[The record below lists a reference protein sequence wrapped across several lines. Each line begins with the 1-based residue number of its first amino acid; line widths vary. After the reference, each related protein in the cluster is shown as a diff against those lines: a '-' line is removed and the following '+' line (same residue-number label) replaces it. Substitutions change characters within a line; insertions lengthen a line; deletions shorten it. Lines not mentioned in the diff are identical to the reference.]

1 MLKLLLAL
9 LITGCI
15 VGAMVS
21 QPLEPTPAQPLP
33 GAPAATDSIKP
44 LDGAFLRDYVLTG
57 GYQRGRP
64 LRARPTPDSKSV
76 LFLRS
81 QPQSGKL
88 ALHEL
93 DIASKQVRELLTA
106 EQLLAGD
113 SEKLTPEEKAR
124 RERMRLSAA
133 GIADYQLSKDGR
145 LILVQYS
152 GKLFVYDRTTAQ
164 ARELKT
170 GPGVILDPKFAPNG
184 KLVGYVLNHDVFV
197 YDLATDRETRLT
209 EGGSE
214 MRTNGLAEFVA
225 QEEMHRYAGFWFSPD
240 SQSIAYEEA
249 DHQGVEVWYV
259 ADPSRPDAPPQK
271 QYYPR
276 PGKQNV
282 QVRLGIVGVAGG
294 PTQWIDWDRQ
304 QYEYLAAVDWLPE
317 GLYVT
322 VQNRLQTEL
331 VVLKVVDAADGRKQT
346 QPLLTERDPCWVNLF
361 PDNLR
366 PLPDQQGF
374 LRLTDTPEGTEIVQ
388 YRLNGQRVARFAPP
402 GPGKV
407 YASILAI
414 APDQTVYALHKPDPT
429 QTQVVRFRAARPDAP
444 GPANPAA
451 NAEAADWKVIVGGER
466 GMHTASF
473 APDQSF
479 YIRTSTTPK
488 HMPRTTVHRSDGQL
502 IAELPSLAKEPP
514 ILPNVEFRLVEAKP
528 GLHLHTATVRPRNFD
543 PTKRY
548 PVVVDVY
555 GGPGHTHV
563 VSAMR
568 NWLIDQWLADQ
579 GFIVVAI
586 DGRGTPGRGRD
597 WERAIYQ
604 KFGSVPLDDQVAGL
618 QALAAQVPQMDLK
631 RVGIVGW
638 SFGGYLSALAV
649 LKRPDVFHAGIAG
662 APVCDWEDYDTHY
675 TERFMGLPRD
685 ATAAYKDGNL
695 LTHAPKLA
703 RPLLIVHGT
712 ADDNVYFRHALRL
725 CNGLF
730 RAGKHYE
737 FMPMPGFAHGV
748 SGPGVTERLWER
760 YLQFFRQHLGQP
772 TP

>member
-1 MLKLLLAL
+1 MMKLLLAL
-9 LITGCI
+9 LVGGCV
-15 VGAMVS
+15 VGAMAS
-21 QPLEPTPAQPLP
+21 HAFEPASAQPLP
-33 GAPAATDSIKP
+33 GSPEPTDQAKP
-44 LDGAFLRDYVLTG
+44 LDGAFLRDYVFTG

-76 LFLRS
+76 LFLRTT
-81 QPQSGKL
+81 PRSGKL

-93 DIASKQVRELLTA
+93 VIANQQVRELLTA
-106 EQLLAGD
+106 EKLLDGD
-113 SEKLTPEEKAR
+113 TEKLTPEEKAR

-133 GIADYQLSKDGR
+133 GIADYQISSDGR
-145 LILVQYS
+145 LVLVQYS
-152 GKLFVYDRTTAQ
+152 GKLFVYDRTTDK

-170 GPGVILDPKFAPNG
+170 GKGVILDPKFAPNG
-184 KLVGYVLNHDVFV
+184 KLVGYVLDHDVYV
-197 YDLATDRETRLT
+197 YDLTTDRETRVT
-209 EGGSE
+209 VGGNE
-214 MRTNGLAEFVA
+214 VRTNGLAEFVA
-225 QEEMHRYAGFWFSPD
+225 QEEMNRYAGFWFSPD

-249 DHQGVEVWYV
+249 DHAGVEVWYV

-282 QVRLGIVGVAGG
+282 KVRLGVVSVGGG
-294 PTQWIDWDRQ
+294 PTQWVEWDREK
-304 QYEYLAAVDWLPE
+304 YEYLAAVDWLPE
-317 GLYVT
+317 ALYVT

-331 VVLKVVDAADGRKQT
+331 VVLKVVDGPEGRKQT
-346 QPLLTERDPCWVNLF
+346 QAILTERDPCWVNLF
-361 PDNLR
+361 ADNIR
-366 PLPDQQGF
+366 PLPNQQGF
-374 LRLTDTPEGTEIVQ
+374 LRLADTPEGTEIRQ
-388 YRLNGQRVARFAPP
+388 YRPNGELVEAFAPP

-407 YASILAI
+407 FAGILAV
-414 APDQTVYALHKPDPT
+414 APDLTVYALHKPDPT
-429 QTQVVRFRAARPDAP
+429 QTHVVRFQAAGAMVPLPARPESQA
-444 GPANPAA
+444 
-451 NAEAADWKVIVGGER
+451 KVIIGGER
-466 GMHTASF
+466 GLHSANF
-473 APDQSF
+473 APDLSF

-488 HMPRTTVHRSDGQL
+488 HMPKTTVHRLDGQL

-514 ILPNVEFRLVEAKP
+514 VVPNVEFRVVGDQP
-528 GLHLHTATVRPRNFD
+528 GFHTAVVRPRNFD
-543 PTKRY
+543 KTKRY

-563 VSAMR
+563 LSGMR

-597 WERAIYQ
+597 WERALYQ

-638 SFGGYLSALAV
+638 SFGGYMSALAV
-649 LKRPDVFHAGIAG
+649 LRRPDVFHAGIAG

-685 ATAAYKDGNL
+685 AAAAYKDGNL

-748 SGPGVTERLWER
+748 GGPGVTERLWER